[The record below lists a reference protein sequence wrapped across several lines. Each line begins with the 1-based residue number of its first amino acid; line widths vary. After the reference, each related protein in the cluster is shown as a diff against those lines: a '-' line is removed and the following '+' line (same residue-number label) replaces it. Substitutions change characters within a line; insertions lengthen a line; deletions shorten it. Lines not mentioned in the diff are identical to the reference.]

1 MFTRERNRMHVMSAA
16 PKSTPESDDQL
27 FRLLRQLDQASGV
40 TQRAMAQEI
49 GVSLGRLNT
58 LLRQATDAGFVQV
71 NDMDGPD
78 KRQRFS
84 YALTTRGA
92 AEKNRLTDQFLARKF
107 AEYDALFAEL
117 TGTTSGLNPLK
128 HRTKLMENNLAPIP
142 ELYVSYDSAQKM
154 KMEAADLVSWD
165 LTPRQICDLELLMN
179 GGFNPL
185 KGFLSEADYNGVVE
199 TMRTADGAL
208 WPMPITL
215 DVNDKF
221 ASSLEIGQD
230 IALRDQEGVI
240 LATMTVTDRWTPN
253 KSHEAKKV
261 FGADDSAHPA
271 VNYLHNTAGEI
282 YLGGPITGIQ
292 QPVHY
297 DFRGRR
303 DTPNELRAYFRK
315 MGWRKVVAFQTR
327 NPLHRAH
334 QELTFRAAREAQA
347 NLLIHPVVGLTKP
360 GDVDHFTRVRCYE
373 AVLDKYPQATTSMS
387 LLNLA
392 MRMAGPREA
401 VWHGLIRKNHGC
413 THFIVGRD
421 HAGPGKNSAGEDFY
435 GPYDAQDLFRD
446 HQEEMGIEMVDFKH
460 MVYVQERAQY
470 EPNDEIADKDNVTI
484 LNISGTELRRRL
496 SEGLEIPEWFSFPEV
511 VKELRRTKPPR
522 SQQGFTVFFTGFSG
536 SGKSTIANA
545 LMVKLMEMGGRPVT
559 LLDGDIV
566 RKNLSSE
573 LGFSKEHR
581 DLNIR
586 RIGYVA
592 SEITK
597 NGGIAICAPIA
608 PYATTRRAVREDI
621 EEFGAFVEVH
631 VATSIEE
638 CERRDRKGLYKLA
651 REGKIKEFTGISDP
665 YDVPQS
671 PELSVETENV
681 DVDNCAH
688 QVLLKLESMGL
699 IAAE

>member
-1 MFTRERNRMHVMSAA
+1 M
-16 PKSTPESDDQL
+16 P
-27 FRLLRQLDQASGV
+27 
-40 TQRAMAQEI
+40 
-49 GVSLGRLNT
+49 
-58 LLRQATDAGFVQV
+58 
-71 NDMDGPD
+71 PD
-78 KRQRFS
+78 
-84 YALTTRGA
+84 
-92 AEKNRLTDQFLARKF
+92 
-107 AEYDALFAEL
+107 
-117 TGTTSGLNPLK
+117 
-128 HRTKLMENNLAPIP
+128 LAPIP
-142 ELYVSYDSAQKM
+142 ELYVSYESAQKL
-154 KMEAADLVSWD
+154 KAEAGDLVSHD

-185 KGFLSEADYNGVVE
+185 KGFLSEADYTSVVD
-199 TMRTADGAL
+199 TMRLADGAL
-208 WPMPITL
+208 WPMPVTL
-215 DVNDKF
+215 DVSEGFADKVT
-221 ASSLEIGQD
+221 IGQD

-240 LATMTVTDRWTPN
+240 LATMTVTDKWVPN
-253 KSHEAKKV
+253 KAHEAEKV
-261 FGADDSAHPA
+261 YGADDSAHPA
-271 VNYLHNTAGEI
+271 VNYLHNTAGGV
-282 YLGGPITGIQ
+282 YLGGPVTGIQ

-303 DTPNELRAYFRK
+303 DTPNELRALFRK
-315 MGWRKVVAFQTR
+315 LGWRKVVAFQTR

-347 NLLIHPVVGLTKP
+347 NLLIHPVVGMTKP
-360 GDVDHFTRVRCYE
+360 GDIDHFTRVRCYE
-373 AVLDKYPQATTSMS
+373 AVLDQYPSATTTMS

-421 HAGPGKNSAGEDFY
+421 HAGPGKNSAGQDFY
-435 GPYDAQDLFRD
+435 GPYDAQDLFRE
-446 HQEEMGIEMVDFKH
+446 HQDEMGIEMVDFKQ
-460 MVYVQERAQY
+460 MVYVQDRAQY
-470 EPNDEIADKDNVTI
+470 EPADEIADKDKVTI
-484 LNISGTELRRRL
+484 LDISGTELRRRL
-496 SEGLEIPEWFSFPEV
+496 AEGLEIPEWFSFPQV
-511 VKELRRTKPPR
+511 VAELRKSRPARAK
-522 SQQGFTVFFTGFSG
+522 QGFTVFFTGFSG

-545 LMVKLMEMGGRPVT
+545 LMVKLMEIGGRPVT

-608 PYATTRRAVREDI
+608 PYATTRRAVREDV
-621 EEFGAFVEVH
+621 EQFGAFIVH

-651 REGKIKEFTGISDP
+651 RAGKIAEFTGISDP
-665 YDVPQS
+665 YDVPDH
-671 PELSVETENV
+671 PELRLDTENQSV
-681 DVDNCAH
+681 DGCAH
-688 QVLLKLESMGL
+688 QVLLKLESLGRWSARLNAPSLDACGFRAPDETPACGL
-699 IAAE
+699 QPAPVARPWCCGRRTPRAGRRFRRAPRRADRLSARV